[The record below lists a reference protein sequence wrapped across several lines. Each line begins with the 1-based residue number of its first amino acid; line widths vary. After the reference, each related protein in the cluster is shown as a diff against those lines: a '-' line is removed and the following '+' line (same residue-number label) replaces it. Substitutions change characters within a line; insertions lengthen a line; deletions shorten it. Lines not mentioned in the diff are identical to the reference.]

1 MPTWA
6 IIVLAVFGA
15 FLLLA
20 LGGALA
26 ASLRARRR
34 RAQFG
39 GRLDE
44 VNHALADA
52 RAIDRGWEP
61 DVLEVAAR
69 RAFESERPGVE
80 IDELILVQVVDRP
93 GTEEDKAAFRVVGGG
108 VRVRVTLGRVDGEW
122 VGEALADEG

>member
-34 RAQFG
+34 REHFG

-44 VNHALADA
+44 VDRALADA
-52 RAIDRGWEP
+52 RATDRGWERGG
-61 DVLEVAAR
+61 LEAAAR
-69 RAFESERPGVE
+69 RAFETERPGVAIE
-80 IDELILVQVVDRP
+80 ELTLVQVVDRP
-93 GTEEDKAAFRVVGGG
+93 GTEEDKAVFRVVAAGAQ
-108 VRVRVTLGRVDGEW
+108 VRVTLGRVRGEW
-122 VGEALADEG
+122 VGEGLAEAR